1 MELMELMEQLQQ
13 EAVIWQ
19 TKMATLTSSQVY
31 CGIDFRLNND
41 QDDTMITSNQD
52 FNLITYYDNLKQA
65 IINRLRTGQGSLS
78 LHPNYGSQLNELIGK
93 NGNALILSEA
103 RQYVREA
110 LLQEPRISR
119 INTIKT
125 NFQEGSNNQ
134 IVVIQINVTPIGNNA
149 EALNIIWDFF
159 LWGGNK
165 WHIQQKN

>member
-1 MELMELMEQLQQ
+1 
-13 EAVIWQ
+13 
-19 TKMATLTSSQVY
+19 MATLTSSQVY

-159 LWGGNK
+159 L
-165 WHIQQKN
+165 